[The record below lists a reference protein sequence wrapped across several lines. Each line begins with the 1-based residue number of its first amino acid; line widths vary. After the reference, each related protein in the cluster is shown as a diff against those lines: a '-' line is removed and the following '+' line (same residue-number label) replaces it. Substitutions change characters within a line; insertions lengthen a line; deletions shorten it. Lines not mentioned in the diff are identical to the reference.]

1 MIILDGMQT
10 KWYLRS
16 FVILVVLIGLTLEQ
30 IAQPNQQIVVE
41 FAGDSVSFSNAQ
53 NTIAA
58 VTNKLQAIGAKSI
71 KVKQGANGVLT
82 ISYYSTIDTEAV
94 KGMLSSNKEVLEGV
108 ASNDSSPKNQ
118 APPLDTSS
126 NYKLDVYEIQQQYDI
141 KPDLNGLVLTFEG
154 KTHRYFIAKVY
165 GAIGG
170 NQIAQQNKI
179 TTVSF
184 IAQGAVSLVLT
195 DFSYKIPQVRAGPI
209 V

>member
-1 MIILDGMQT
+1 MQT

-41 FAGDSVSFSNAQ
+41 FAGDSISLSNAQ

-58 VTNKLQAIGAKSI
+58 VTNKLHDIGAKSI

-118 APPLDTSS
+118 APPFDTSS
-126 NYKLDVYEIQQQYDI
+126 VYKLDVYEIQQQYDI

-170 NQIAQQNKI
+170 NQNAQQNKI
-179 TTVSF
+179 TTVSL
-184 IAQGAVSLVLT
+184 ITQGAVSLLLT
-195 DFSYKIPQVRAGPI
+195 EFSYKIPQVRAGPI

>member
-1 MIILDGMQT
+1 MQT

-41 FAGDSVSFSNAQ
+41 FAGDSVSLSNAQ

-58 VTNKLQAIGAKSI
+58 VTNKLQDIGAKSI

-94 KGMLSSNKEVLEGV
+94 KGMLSSKKEVLEGV

-118 APPLDTSS
+118 APPFDTSS
-126 NYKLDVYEIQQQYDI
+126 VYKLDVYEIQQQYEI

>member
-1 MIILDGMQT
+1 MQT

-41 FAGDSVSFSNAQ
+41 FAGDSVSLSNAQ

-71 KVKQGANGVLT
+71 KVKQGANGVLI

-118 APPLDTSS
+118 APPFDTSS
-126 NYKLDVYEIQQQYDI
+126 VYKLDVYEIQQQYDI

>member
-1 MIILDGMQT
+1 MQT

-41 FAGDSVSFSNAQ
+41 FAGDSISLSNAQ

-58 VTNKLQAIGAKSI
+58 VTNKLQDIGAKSI

-118 APPLDTSS
+118 APPFDTSS
-126 NYKLDVYEIQQQYDI
+126 VYKLDVYEIQQQYDI
-141 KPDLNGLVLTFEG
+141 APDLNGLVLTFEG

-209 V
+209 A

>member
-1 MIILDGMQT
+1 MQT

-41 FAGDSVSFSNAQ
+41 FAGDSVSLSSAQ

-118 APPLDTSS
+118 APPFDTSS
-126 NYKLDVYEIQQQYDI
+126 VYKLDVYEIQQQYDI

>member
-1 MIILDGMQT
+1 MQT

-41 FAGDSVSFSNAQ
+41 FAGDSISLSNAQ

-58 VTNKLQAIGAKSI
+58 VTNKLQDIGAKSI

-118 APPLDTSS
+118 APPFDTSS
-126 NYKLDVYEIQQQYDI
+126 VYKLDVYEIQQQYDI
-141 KPDLNGLVLTFEG
+141 APDLNGLVLTFEG

>member
-1 MIILDGMQT
+1 MQT

-41 FAGDSVSFSNAQ
+41 FAGDSISLSNAQ

-118 APPLDTSS
+118 APPFDTSS
-126 NYKLDVYEIQQQYDI
+126 VYKLDVYEIQQQYDI
-141 KPDLNGLVLTFEG
+141 APDLNGLVHTFEG
-154 KTHRYFIAKVY
+154 KIHRYFIAKVY

>member
-1 MIILDGMQT
+1 MQT

-41 FAGDSVSFSNAQ
+41 FAGDSISLSNAQ

-58 VTNKLQAIGAKSI
+58 VTNKLHDIGAKSI

-118 APPLDTSS
+118 APPFYTSS
-126 NYKLDVYEIQQQYDI
+126 VYKLDVYEIQQQYDI

-170 NQIAQQNKI
+170 NQNAQQNKI
-179 TTVSF
+179 TTVSL

-195 DFSYKIPQVRAGPI
+195 EFSYKIPQVRAGPI

>member
-1 MIILDGMQT
+1 MQT

-41 FAGDSVSFSNAQ
+41 FAGDSISLSNAQ

-58 VTNKLQAIGAKSI
+58 VTNKLQDIGAKSI

-82 ISYYSTIDTEAV
+82 ISYYSTIGTEAV

-209 V
+209 I

>member
-1 MIILDGMQT
+1 MQT

-16 FVILVVLIGLTLEQ
+16 FLILVVLIGLTLEQ

-41 FAGDSVSFSNAQ
+41 FAGDSISLSNAQ

-58 VTNKLQAIGAKSI
+58 VTNKLHDIGAKSI

-118 APPLDTSS
+118 APPFDTSS
-126 NYKLDVYEIQQQYDI
+126 VYKLDVYEIQQQYDI

>member
-1 MIILDGMQT
+1 MQT

-41 FAGDSVSFSNAQ
+41 FAGDSISLSNAQ

-58 VTNKLQAIGAKSI
+58 VTNKLQDIGAKSI
-71 KVKQGANGVLT
+71 KVQQGANGVLT

-94 KGMLSSNKEVLEGV
+94 KGMLSSNKEVLEEV
-108 ASNDSSPKNQ
+108 ASNDSYPKNQ
-118 APPLDTSS
+118 APPFDTSS
-126 NYKLDVYEIQQQYDI
+126 VYKLDVYEIQQQYDI

-209 V
+209 A

>member
-1 MIILDGMQT
+1 MQT

-16 FVILVVLIGLTLEQ
+16 FLILVVLVGLTLEQ

-41 FAGDSVSFSNAQ
+41 FAGDSISLSNAQ
-53 NTIAA
+53 KTLAA

-71 KVKQGANGVLT
+71 KVEQSANGVLT

-94 KGMLSSNKEVLEGV
+94 KGMLSSNKEALEGV
-108 ASNDSSPKNQ
+108 ASNYSSPKNQ
-118 APPLDTSS
+118 APPFDTSS
-126 NYKLDVYEIQQQYDI
+126 VYKLDVYEIQQQYDI

-179 TTVSF
+179 TTVSL
-184 IAQGAVSLVLT
+184 IAQGAVSLLLT
-195 DFSYKIPQVRAGPI
+195 EFSYKIPQVRAGPI

>member
-1 MIILDGMQT
+1 MQT

-41 FAGDSVSFSNAQ
+41 FAGDSISLSNAQ

-58 VTNKLQAIGAKSI
+58 VTNKLHDIGAKSI

-118 APPLDTSS
+118 APPFDTSS
-126 NYKLDVYEIQQQYDI
+126 VYKLDVYEIQQQYDI

-170 NQIAQQNKI
+170 NQNAQQNKI
-179 TTVSF
+179 TTVSL

-195 DFSYKIPQVRAGPI
+195 EFSYKIPQVRAGPI

>member
-1 MIILDGMQT
+1 MQT

-41 FAGDSVSFSNAQ
+41 FAGDSISLSNAQ

-118 APPLDTSS
+118 APPFDTSS
-126 NYKLDVYEIQQQYDI
+126 VYKLDVYEIQQQYDI

-179 TTVSF
+179 TTVSL
-184 IAQGAVSLVLT
+184 IAQGAVSLLLT
-195 DFSYKIPQVRAGPI
+195 EFSYKIPQVRAGPI
-209 V
+209 I

>member
-1 MIILDGMQT
+1 MQT

-41 FAGDSVSFSNAQ
+41 FAGDSISLSNAQ

-58 VTNKLQAIGAKSI
+58 VTNKLQDIGAKSI

-118 APPLDTSS
+118 APPFDTSS
-126 NYKLDVYEIQQQYDI
+126 VYKLDVYEIQQQYDI

-170 NQIAQQNKI
+170 NQNAQQNKI
-179 TTVSF
+179 TTVSL

>member
-1 MIILDGMQT
+1 MQT

-41 FAGDSVSFSNAQ
+41 FAGDSISLSNAQ

-108 ASNDSSPKNQ
+108 ASDSSSPKNQ
-118 APPLDTSS
+118 APPFDTSS
-126 NYKLDVYEIQQQYDI
+126 VYKLDVYEIQQQYDI

>member
-1 MIILDGMQT
+1 MQT

-41 FAGDSVSFSNAQ
+41 FAGDSISLSNAQ

-71 KVKQGANGVLT
+71 KVKQSANGVLT

-118 APPLDTSS
+118 APPFDTSS
-126 NYKLDVYEIQQQYDI
+126 VYKLDVYEIQQQYDI

>member
-1 MIILDGMQT
+1 MQT

-41 FAGDSVSFSNAQ
+41 FAGDSISLSNAQ

-108 ASNDSSPKNQ
+108 ASNYSSPKNQ
-118 APPLDTSS
+118 APPFDTSS
-126 NYKLDVYEIQQQYDI
+126 VYKLDVYEIQQQYDI

-179 TTVSF
+179 TTLSF

>member
-1 MIILDGMQT
+1 MQT

-41 FAGDSVSFSNAQ
+41 FAGDSISLSNAQ

-108 ASNDSSPKNQ
+108 ASNDNSPKNQ
-118 APPLDTSS
+118 APPFDTSS
-126 NYKLDVYEIQQQYDI
+126 VYKLDVYEIQQQYDI

>member
-1 MIILDGMQT
+1 MQT

-16 FVILVVLIGLTLEQ
+16 FLFLVVLVGLTLEQ
-30 IAQPNQQIVVE
+30 IEQPNQQIVVE
-41 FAGDSVSFSNAQ
+41 FAGDNISLSNAQ

-71 KVKQGANGVLT
+71 KVQQSANGVLT

-94 KGMLSSNKEVLEGV
+94 KGMLSSNKEALEGV
-108 ASNDSSPKNQ
+108 ASDSSFPNKQ

-126 NYKLDVYEIQQQYDI
+126 VYKLDVYEIQQQYDI

-179 TTVSF
+179 TTVSL

>member
-1 MIILDGMQT
+1 MQT

-41 FAGDSVSFSNAQ
+41 FAGDSISLSNAQ
-53 NTIAA
+53 NTIVA

-118 APPLDTSS
+118 APPFDTSS
-126 NYKLDVYEIQQQYDI
+126 VYKLDVYEIQQQYDI

-170 NQIAQQNKI
+170 NQNAQQNKI
-179 TTVSF
+179 TTVSL
-184 IAQGAVSLVLT
+184 IAQGAVSLLLT
-195 DFSYKIPQVRAGPI
+195 EFSYKIPQVRAGPI

>member
-1 MIILDGMQT
+1 MQT

-41 FAGDSVSFSNAQ
+41 FAGESVSLSSAQ

-108 ASNDSSPKNQ
+108 ASGSSSPKNQ
-118 APPLDTSS
+118 FPPFDTSS
-126 NYKLDVYEIQQQYDI
+126 VYKLDVYEIQQQYDI

-184 IAQGAVSLVLT
+184 IAQGAVSLILT

>member
-1 MIILDGMQT
+1 MQI

-41 FAGDSVSFSNAQ
+41 FAGDSISLSNAQ

-58 VTNKLQAIGAKSI
+58 VTNKLQDIGAKSI
-71 KVKQGANGVLT
+71 KVQQGANGILT

-118 APPLDTSS
+118 APPFDTSS
-126 NYKLDVYEIQQQYDI
+126 VYKLDVYEIQQQYDI

-195 DFSYKIPQVRAGPI
+195 DFSY
-209 V
+209 

>member
-1 MIILDGMQT
+1 MQT

-41 FAGDSVSFSNAQ
+41 FAGDSISLSNAQ

-58 VTNKLQAIGAKSI
+58 VTKKLQAIGAKSI

-118 APPLDTSS
+118 APPFDTSS
-126 NYKLDVYEIQQQYDI
+126 VYKLDVYEIQQQYDI

-170 NQIAQQNKI
+170 NQNAQQNKI
-179 TTVSF
+179 TTVSL
-184 IAQGAVSLVLT
+184 IAQGAVSLLLT
-195 DFSYKIPQVRAGPI
+195 EFSYKIPQVRAGPI

>member
-1 MIILDGMQT
+1 MQT

-16 FVILVVLIGLTLEQ
+16 FLILVVLVGLTLEQ

-41 FAGDSVSFSNAQ
+41 FAGDNISLSNAQ
-53 NTIAA
+53 KTLAA

-71 KVKQGANGVLT
+71 KVQQSASGVLT

-94 KGMLSSNKEVLEGV
+94 KGMLSSNKEALEGV
-108 ASNDSSPKNQ
+108 ASNHSSPKNQ
-118 APPLDTSS
+118 APPFDTSS
-126 NYKLDVYEIQQQYDI
+126 VYKLDVYEIQQQYDI

-179 TTVSF
+179 TTVSL
-184 IAQGAVSLVLT
+184 IAQGAVSLLLT
-195 DFSYKIPQVRAGPI
+195 EFSYKIPQVRAGPI
-209 V
+209 I

>member
-1 MIILDGMQT
+1 
-10 KWYLRS
+10 
-16 FVILVVLIGLTLEQ
+16 VVLVGLTLEQ

-41 FAGDSVSFSNAQ
+41 FAGDSISLSNAQ
-53 NTIAA
+53 KTLAA

-71 KVKQGANGVLT
+71 KVQQSASGVLT

-94 KGMLSSNKEVLEGV
+94 KGMLSSNKEALEGV
-108 ASNDSSPKNQ
+108 ASNHSSPKNQ
-118 APPLDTSS
+118 APPFDTSS
-126 NYKLDVYEIQQQYDI
+126 VYKLDVYEIQQQYDI

-179 TTVSF
+179 TTVSL
-184 IAQGAVSLVLT
+184 IAQGAVSLLLT
-195 DFSYKIPQVRAGPI
+195 EFSYKIPQVRAGPI

>member
-1 MIILDGMQT
+1 MQT

-16 FVILVVLIGLTLEQ
+16 FVILVVLVGLTLEQ

-41 FAGDSVSFSNAQ
+41 FAGDSISLSNAQ

-118 APPLDTSS
+118 APPFDTSS
-126 NYKLDVYEIQQQYDI
+126 VYKLDVYEIQQQYDI
-141 KPDLNGLVLTFEG
+141 KPDLNGLALTFEG

>member
-1 MIILDGMQT
+1 MQT

-41 FAGDSVSFSNAQ
+41 FAGDSVSLSNAQ

-58 VTNKLQAIGAKSI
+58 VTNKLQDIGAKSI

-118 APPLDTSS
+118 APPFDTSS
-126 NYKLDVYEIQQQYDI
+126 VYKLDVYEIQQQYDI

>member
-1 MIILDGMQT
+1 MQT

-16 FVILVVLIGLTLEQ
+16 FLILVVLIGLTLEQ

-41 FAGDSVSFSNAQ
+41 FAGESGSLSSAQ

-94 KGMLSSNKEVLEGV
+94 KGMLSSKKEVLEGI
-108 ASNDSSPKNQ
+108 ASNNSSPKNQ
-118 APPLDTSS
+118 APPFETSF
-126 NYKLDVYEIQQQYDI
+126 NYKLDVYEIHQQYDI

-184 IAQGAVSLVLT
+184 IAQGAISLVLT

>member
-1 MIILDGMQT
+1 MQT

-16 FVILVVLIGLTLEQ
+16 FVILVVLVGLTLEQ
-30 IAQPNQQIVVE
+30 IEQPNQQIVVE
-41 FAGDSVSFSNAQ
+41 FAGDNISLSNAQ
-53 NTIAA
+53 KTLAA

-71 KVKQGANGVLT
+71 KVEQSASGVLT

-94 KGMLSSNKEVLEGV
+94 KGMLSSNKEALEEV

-118 APPLDTSS
+118 APPFDTSS
-126 NYKLDVYEIQQQYDI
+126 VYKLDVYEIQQQYDI

-179 TTVSF
+179 TTVSL
-184 IAQGAVSLVLT
+184 IAQGAVSLLLT
-195 DFSYKIPQVRAGPI
+195 EFSYKIPQVRAGPI

>member
-1 MIILDGMQT
+1 MQT

-41 FAGDSVSFSNAQ
+41 FAGDSISLYNAQ

-58 VTNKLQAIGAKSI
+58 VTNKLHDIGAKSI
-71 KVKQGANGVLT
+71 KVKQSANGVLT

-118 APPLDTSS
+118 APPFDTSS
-126 NYKLDVYEIQQQYDI
+126 VYKLDVYEIQQQYDI

>member
-1 MIILDGMQT
+1 MQT

-41 FAGDSVSFSNAQ
+41 FAGDSISLSNAQ

-58 VTNKLQAIGAKSI
+58 VTNKLHDIGAKSI

-118 APPLDTSS
+118 APPFDTSS
-126 NYKLDVYEIQQQYDI
+126 VYKLDVYEIQQQYDI

-179 TTVSF
+179 TTVSL
-184 IAQGAVSLVLT
+184 IAQGAVSLLLT
-195 DFSYKIPQVRAGPI
+195 EFSYKIPQVRAGPI

>member
-1 MIILDGMQT
+1 MQT

-16 FVILVVLIGLTLEQ
+16 FVILVVLVGLTLEQ

-41 FAGDSVSFSNAQ
+41 FAGDNISLSNAQ
-53 NTIAA
+53 KTLAA

-71 KVKQGANGVLT
+71 KVEQSASDVLT

-94 KGMLSSNKEVLEGV
+94 KGMLSSNKEALEGV
-108 ASNDSSPKNQ
+108 ASNYSSPKNQ
-118 APPLDTSS
+118 APPFDTSS
-126 NYKLDVYEIQQQYDI
+126 VYKLDVYEIQQQYDI

>member
-1 MIILDGMQT
+1 MQT

-41 FAGDSVSFSNAQ
+41 FAGDSISLSNAQ

-118 APPLDTSS
+118 APPFDTSS
-126 NYKLDVYEIQQQYDI
+126 VYKLDVYEIQQQYDI
-141 KPDLNGLVLTFEG
+141 KPDLNGPVHTFEG

-170 NQIAQQNKI
+170 NQNAQQNKI
-179 TTVSF
+179 TTVSL
-184 IAQGAVSLVLT
+184 IAQGAVSLLLT
-195 DFSYKIPQVRAGPI
+195 EFSYKIPQVRAGPI

>member
-1 MIILDGMQT
+1 MQT

-41 FAGDSVSFSNAQ
+41 FAGESVSLSSAQ

-58 VTNKLQAIGAKSI
+58 VTNKLQDIGAKSI
-71 KVKQGANGVLT
+71 KVQQGANGVLT

-118 APPLDTSS
+118 APPFDTSS
-126 NYKLDVYEIQQQYDI
+126 VYKLDVYEIQQQYDI

>member
-1 MIILDGMQT
+1 MQT

-16 FVILVVLIGLTLEQ
+16 FLILVVLVGLTLEQ

-41 FAGDSVSFSNAQ
+41 FAGDNISLSNAQ
-53 NTIAA
+53 KTLAA

-71 KVKQGANGVLT
+71 KVEQSASGVLT

-94 KGMLSSNKEVLEGV
+94 KGMLSSNKEALEGV
-108 ASNDSSPKNQ
+108 ASNHSSPKNQ
-118 APPLDTSS
+118 APPFDTSS
-126 NYKLDVYEIQQQYDI
+126 VYKLDVYEIQQQYDI

-179 TTVSF
+179 TTVSL
-184 IAQGAVSLVLT
+184 IAQGAVSLLLT
-195 DFSYKIPQVRAGPI
+195 EFSYKIPQVRAGPI
-209 V
+209 I

>member
-1 MIILDGMQT
+1 MQT

-16 FVILVVLIGLTLEQ
+16 FLILVVLVGLTLEQ

-41 FAGDSVSFSNAQ
+41 FAGDNISLSNAQ
-53 NTIAA
+53 KTLAA

-71 KVKQGANGVLT
+71 KVEQSASGVLT

-94 KGMLSSNKEVLEGV
+94 KGMLSSNKEALEGV
-108 ASNDSSPKNQ
+108 ASNYSSPKNQ
-118 APPLDTSS
+118 APPFDTSS
-126 NYKLDVYEIQQQYDI
+126 VYKLDVYEIQQQYDI

-184 IAQGAVSLVLT
+184 IAQGAVSLLLT
-195 DFSYKIPQVRAGPI
+195 EFSYKIPQVRAGPI

>member
-1 MIILDGMQT
+1 MQT

-41 FAGDSVSFSNAQ
+41 FAGDSISLSNAQ

-58 VTNKLQAIGAKSI
+58 VTNKLQDIGAKSI

-118 APPLDTSS
+118 APPFYTSS
-126 NYKLDVYEIQQQYDI
+126 VYKLDVYEIQQQYDI

-170 NQIAQQNKI
+170 NQNAQQNKI
-179 TTVSF
+179 TTVSL